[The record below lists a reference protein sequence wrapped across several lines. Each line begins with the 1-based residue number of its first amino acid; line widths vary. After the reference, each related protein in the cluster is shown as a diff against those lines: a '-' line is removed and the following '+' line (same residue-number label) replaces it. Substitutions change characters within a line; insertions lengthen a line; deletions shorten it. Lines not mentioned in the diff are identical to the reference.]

1 MKILC
6 MPNLYTRIN
15 NINISILNRKHRMTS
30 NDSYMYRKL
39 QKKNYI
45 INKYII
51 LNYYKPIFVL
61 LSVMF
66 HKMK

>member
-1 MKILC
+1 

-39 QKKNYI
+39 YKKNKLYYNEYI
-45 INKYII
+45 I
-51 LNYYKPIFVL
+51 
-61 LSVMF
+61 
-66 HKMK
+66 